1 MRLTPCRLCFCLASV
16 MGYHCTKD
24 ASIDQSHY
32 CLVPPSQS
40 SLSCTTYSENRTA
53 KSERTTLAEMTS
65 SNHCRDI
72 VLYKSPQRKFH
83 AQEAELAWAELQP
96 AVHDRKVLLLDQ
108 EIRVLRDRQMKSAIG
123 CRQYIA
129 TSERIKYLQMRQNV
143 FLLSDRQLFVNAQ
156 TGERNIA
163 VDHMYYIA
171 LRRPINCY
179 EPAFPNDEEDDEDMP
194 ELLTG
199 C

>member
-16 MGYHCTKD
+16 MGYHCNKD

-108 EIRVLRDRQMKSAIG
+108 EIRILRDRQMKSAIG

-129 TSERIKYLQMRQNV
+129 TSERIRSSSMLKPESATSRWITCITLPSATHDVLMIYGTAFSM
-143 FLLSDRQLFVNAQ
+143 
-156 TGERNIA
+156 
-163 VDHMYYIA
+163 
-171 LRRPINCY
+171 NCY